1 MLFPGS
7 EEEKCALLLI
17 RLKKTQKPLLFC
29 TLEGL
34 TPLTQLKMA
43 KFFQS
48 FKAIKSLLQNLDLSK
63 LQQLSQKV
71 DLNEMLGVVS
81 KMSEED
87 LGKMMKMLKSGGGKS
102 RELPEIN
109 GDFYELGKTL
119 SPEEREIQLR
129 VRDFMNKEIRPI
141 ANEYWNKA
149 EFPHHI
155 IPKMAA
161 LNIGGLTY
169 KGYGCP
175 GHSALLEGFLAMEMA
190 RVDTSIS
197 TFFGVQ
203 SGLAMGSIYICGSE
217 EQKQQWLPKMQKME
231 TLGAFGLTEP
241 EVGSG
246 VAGGLTT
253 TCKKEGEEWI
263 INGQKKWIGNATFAD
278 ITIIWARDLGDG
290 QVKGFIV
297 RKDNPGFHPEKMEN
311 KMALRTVQNALITMK
326 DCRVPEVDRLQEAH
340 SFKDTAKVLRMTRAG
355 VAWQAVGC
363 ARGAY
368 EAALKYTNDR
378 VQFGRPIASFQLVQ
392 DLLVTMLCDL
402 TAMQTMV
409 FRLSQMQDKEELL
422 DEHASL
428 AKVFCTL
435 RMRSIV
441 DQARELFGGNGILL
455 EYDIARFVAD
465 AEAIYS
471 YEGTKE
477 INSLIVGRAITGHS
491 AFV

>member
-1 MLFPGS
+1 MRNL
-7 EEEKCALLLI
+7 
-17 RLKKTQKPLLFC
+17 LKKISGIRQLL
-29 TLEGL
+29 
-34 TPLTQLKMA
+34 
-43 KFFQS
+43 S
-48 FKAIKSLLQNLDLSK
+48 SVDLDQISN
-63 LQQLSQKV
+63 LSQKV
-71 DLNEMLGVVS
+71 DIPKMVGLVS

-87 LGKMMKMLKSGGGKS
+87 LSKMMGMLKGSGKS
-102 RELPEIN
+102 KEIPAIN
-109 GDFYELGKTL
+109 GDFYQLGKSL
-119 SPEEREIQLR
+119 PDKEREIQLK
-129 VRDFMNKEIRPI
+129 VREFMEREIKPI
-141 ANEYWNKA
+141 ANEYWNRA
-149 EFPHHI
+149 EFPMHI
-155 IPKMAA
+155 IPKMAE
-161 LNIGGLTY
+161 LNIAGLTY
-169 KGYGCP
+169 QGYGCP
-175 GHSALLEGFLAMEMA
+175 GHSALLEGFIAMEMA

-203 SGLAMGSIYICGSE
+203 SGLAMGSVYLCGSE
-217 EQKQQWLPKMQKME
+217 EQKQEWLPTMQKLE
-231 TLGAFGLTEP
+231 KIGAFGLTEP

-253 TCKKEGEEWI
+253 TCKRQGDVWVL
-263 INGQKKWIGNATFAD
+263 NGQKKWIGNATFSD
-278 ITIIWARDLGDG
+278 MTVIWARDVEDN

-297 RKDNPGFHPEKMEN
+297 RKGNPGFLAEKLMD
-311 KMALRTVQNALITMK
+311 KMALRTVQNALITLTN
-326 DCRVPEVDRLQEAH
+326 CEVPESDRLQNAN

-368 EAALKYTNDR
+368 ELALAYTNER
-378 VQFGRPIASFQLVQ
+378 KQFGRPIASFQLVQ
-392 DLLVTMLCDL
+392 DLLVTMLGDL

-409 FRLSQMQDKEELL
+409 FRLSQMQDSDELL

-441 DQARELFGGNGILL
+441 DHARELFGGNGILL
-455 EYDIARFVAD
+455 RHDIARFVAD
-465 AEAIYS
+465 AEAVYS